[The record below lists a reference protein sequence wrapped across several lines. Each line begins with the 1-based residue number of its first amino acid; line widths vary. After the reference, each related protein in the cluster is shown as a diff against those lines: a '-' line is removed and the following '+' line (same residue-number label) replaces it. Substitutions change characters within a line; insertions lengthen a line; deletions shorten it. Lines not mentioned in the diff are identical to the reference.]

1 MTRLDTLKNRLI
13 DSIMASKN
21 EKLLSSLEGIMTSVN
36 DEEPIDFSSEQL
48 EMLMLAEEDIKAG
61 RFLSQEEL
69 DNQDAEWLT

>member
-36 DEEPIDFSSEQL
+36 DEEPIDFTSEQL

-69 DNQDAEWLT
+69 DNQDAEWLK

>member
-21 EKLLSSLEGIMTSVN
+21 EKLLSSLEAIMTSVN
-36 DEEPIDFSSEQL
+36 DEEPIDFTSEQL

-69 DNQDAEWLT
+69 DNQDAEWLK

>member
-21 EKLLSSLEGIMTSVN
+21 EKQLSSLEAIMTSVN

-61 RFLSQEEL
+61 
-69 DNQDAEWLT
+69 

>member
-69 DNQDAEWLT
+69 DNQDAEWLK

>member
-36 DEEPIDFSSEQL
+36 DKEPIDFSSEQL

-69 DNQDAEWLT
+69 DNQDAEWLK

>member
-36 DEEPIDFSSEQL
+36 DE
-48 EMLMLAEEDIKAG
+48 
-61 RFLSQEEL
+61 
-69 DNQDAEWLT
+69 

>member
-21 EKLLSSLEGIMTSVN
+21 EKLLSSLEAIMTSVN

-69 DNQDAEWLT
+69 DNQDAEWLK